1 MQGAER
7 DAERCRG
14 DGWRDG
20 ERKRWRGGEVKR
32 KRQRGRD
39 REEETERKKVSER
52 ATEGGESEEGGGAPL
67 KRGEARVVAEALP
80 EGVHLR
86 RRRGRG
92 GVGTAGAGAGRRRG
106 PSWVGDAQGHEG
118 PSTRCTNVDVTKNA
132 TVREMSGR
140 RLAGRR
146 RRRTG
151 RRGSGRDR
159 GVSGEVAGLRQ
170 RDVSS

>member
-1 MQGAER
+1 M
-7 DAERCRG
+7 
-14 DGWRDG
+14 
-20 ERKRWRGGEVKR
+20 KR

-132 TVREMSGR
+132 TVREMSVLDTLVECVGR
-140 RLAGRR
+140 VGQRADCLWFSPGVAAGCAS
-146 RRRTG
+146 
-151 RRGSGRDR
+151 RG
-159 GVSGEVAGLRQ
+159 
-170 RDVSS
+170 